1 MKNIGVAGVYL
12 MFTLYDTTGSVGCIK
27 LGVNVQIIATNIIVL
42 LVPQGATG

>member
-1 MKNIGVAGVYL
+1 MRNIGVAGVCL

-42 LVPQGATG
+42 LVPQGATA

>member
-1 MKNIGVAGVYL
+1 MRNIGVAGVCL
-12 MFTLYDTTGSVGCIK
+12 IYDTTGSVGCIK